1 MKYENIIKKAEKY
14 HQCAKQVDSL
24 AFAKWEANFELEY
37 THESTAIEGNTLSL
51 LETKVVLEDGISI
64 GGKHLREIFEVVNH
78 KKAYEFIKQKIADG
92 LPLDEATTKDIH
104 SILMENIF
112 AGGFY
117 RNVNVR
123 ITGANHIPP
132 EPNEAYGQVKNFFAD
147 LTWKYKDDPITLA
160 AWTHAEF
167 VRIHPFIDG
176 NGRTSRLIMNYQ
188 LLANRLIP
196 VSIPKLDRL
205 EYFKRLEEY
214 ALNGNIE
221 PFADYIATLEE
232 KRLDEFLAM
241 YT

>member
-1 MKYENIIKKAEKY
+1 MRYENIIKKAELY
-14 HQCAKQVDSL
+14 QEHMKQVNSI
-24 AFAKWEANFELEY
+24 AVAKWEANFEVEY

-51 LETKVVLEDGISI
+51 LETKVVLEDGLSV

-78 KKAYEFIKQKIADG
+78 KKAYEFVKGKIAEG
-92 LPLDEATTKDIH
+92 QLLDEPTVKDIH

-123 ITGANHIPP
+123 ITGAQHIPP
-132 EPNEAYGQVKNFFAD
+132 EPNEAYRQIKNFFAD

-188 LLANRLIP
+188 LLAHKLVP

-214 ALNGNIE
+214 ALSGNIE
-221 PFADYIATLEE
+221 PFADYVAELEE
-232 KRLDEFLAM
+232 KRLDEFFEM
-241 YT
+241 YK

>member
-1 MKYENIIKKAEKY
+1 MRYENIIEKAELYQK
-14 HQCAKQVDSL
+14 QMKQVNSV
-24 AFAKWEANFELEY
+24 AVAKWEANFEVEY

-51 LETKVVLEDGISI
+51 LETKVVLEDGLSV

-78 KKAYEFIKQKIADG
+78 QKAYEFVKGKIAEG
-92 LPLDEATTKDIH
+92 QLLDEPTVKDIH

-123 ITGANHIPP
+123 ITGAQHIPP
-132 EPNEAYGQVKNFFAD
+132 EPNEAYRQIKNFFAD

-188 LLANRLIP
+188 LLAHKLVP

-214 ALNGNIE
+214 ALSGNIE
-221 PFADYIATLEE
+221 PFADYVAGLEE
-232 KRLDEFLAM
+232 KRLDEFLEM
-241 YT
+241 YK